1 METSRFV
8 INSEVPATHRLSFG
22 HQSICHLVI
31 PPASMVHM
39 QNLVEIRLPHNKL
52 KTVPLSLFKLTQLE
66 VLNLES
72 NLLEDA
78 GEDRLWRGMVRLRVL
93 FLGSNLLNEVPS
105 AVGRLPRLFYLDVS
119 DNPRLGCL
127 PVEML
132 GSASLGTLA
141 ANRCDAEGMY
151 LETRRKRSVPSLK
164 DICLRSIYAAIDLCQ
179 IGCGAGAGL
188 REVCEEIRRRP
199 QEYCVAELLLNL
211 LDSVKGMPLCSVCAR
226 PVFFKTFE
234 VVRRAGEWEL
244 PFKWM
249 CCSSECREVADV
261 QQVTTKLTLR

>member
-1 METSRFV
+1 METNRFV

-31 PPASMVHM
+31 PLASVVHM

-93 FLGSNLLNEVPS
+93 FLGSNLLDEVPS

-132 GSASLGTLA
+132 GSES
-141 ANRCDAEGMY
+141 
-151 LETRRKRSVPSLK
+151 S
-164 DICLRSIYAAIDLCQ
+164 
-179 IGCGAGAGL
+179 GAGAGL

-211 LDSVKGMPLCSVCAR
+211 LDSVKGMPLCSVCAQ

-234 VVRRAGEWEL
+234 AVRHVG
-244 PFKWM
+244 
-249 CCSSECREVADV
+249 
-261 QQVTTKLTLR
+261 